1 VEPLIG
7 LRLGFWLTPKL
18 NLILKADCGGF
29 GFVADNNVDS
39 VIEGLVGYQVTKSI
53 RIYAGYRGR
62 YASGSTDD
70 VAVHGWLQGPM
81 LGSVF
86 SF

>member
-1 VEPLIG
+1 M
-7 LRLGFWLTPKL
+7 
-18 NLILKADCGGF
+18 
-29 GFVADNNVDS
+29 
-39 VIEGLVGYQVTKSI
+39 GYQVTKSI

-62 YASGSTDD
+62 YASASTNNI
-70 VAVHGWLQGPM
+70 AVHGWLQGPM